1 MMDWVPEGPN
11 FKGRSVPLKFRF
23 LVAMQGSLGIGADLN
38 KWQAQALTLAKEM
51 IAYYKQ
57 VRNAVQN
64 GLLYRLAS
72 PRQADW
78 SATEYVAED
87 GSQAV
92 VYSFLHSQHFGRSL
106 PPLRL
111 LGLEE
116 RRLYPIHRIDPR
128 LPAKSEVVTGPYP
141 IHDGAAL

>member
-1 MMDWVPEGPN
+1 
-11 FKGRSVPLKFRF
+11 
-23 LVAMQGSLGIGADLN
+23 
-38 KWQAQALTLAKEM
+38 M

-57 VRNAVQN
+57 VRNTVQN

-72 PRQADW
+72 PRQSDW

-106 PPLRL
+106 PLVRL

-116 RRLYPIHRIDPR
+116 RGLYRIHRID
-128 LPAKSEVVTGPYP
+128 AKVADKSEVVS
-141 IHDGAAL
+141 GAYLMHEGVGLSLEGDYDSTSFFLERIR